1 LNLVDNPQVQVRY
14 KGGPNKMMTART
26 ANAEERARMW
36 PIVENQYKGYAGYQ
50 QRTDREI
57 PLVILD

>member
-1 LNLVDNPQVQVRY
+1 
-14 KGGPNKMMTART
+14 MMTART
-26 ANAEERARMW
+26 ASTEERARMW
-36 PIVENQYKGYAGYQ
+36 PIVEKQYKGYAGYQ

>member
-1 LNLVDNPQVQVRY
+1 
-14 KGGPNKMMTART
+14 
-26 ANAEERARMW
+26 MW